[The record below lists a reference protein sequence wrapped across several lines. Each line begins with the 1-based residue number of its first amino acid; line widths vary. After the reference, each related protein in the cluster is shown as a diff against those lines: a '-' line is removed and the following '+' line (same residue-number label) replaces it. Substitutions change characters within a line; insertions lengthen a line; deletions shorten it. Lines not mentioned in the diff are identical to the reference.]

1 MSNRRGF
8 KFLMMF
14 SVLTPVPAVAIAAD
28 IEPVD
33 RFFASAGVY
42 HSSNDV
48 KLRWQPSS
56 GVSAGSHVDLK
67 RDLGVDTDGTDPFFE
82 IGGSFGHGEHGHR
95 HKFEA
100 FRYGYDGM
108 SSLTLDGNYV
118 IGDDTYVEGADFEG
132 DLDVKMTGLSYTW
145 FFHNRNG
152 SAFGIGVG
160 AIRYDISASF
170 AAAALVNED
179 IEAVYGSVSEAAWVP
194 QIHAEY
200 AKSLSRS
207 WRIGLDASYVKKSGG
222 SIEGDA
228 IDLGAKVD
236 YMPWKHLGFSLRYNY
251 NDVELDFKKSRFTG
265 DIDVKSRG
273 PQLMATY
280 RF

>member
-1 MSNRRGF
+1 MKNKPAILS
-8 KFLMMF
+8 MAAF
-14 SVLTPVPAVAIAAD
+14 SALVVAPFAAGAED
-28 IEPVD
+28 ISPVD
-33 RFFASAGVY
+33 GFFVSAGVY
-42 HSSNDV
+42 KSSNDV

-56 GVSAGSHVDLK
+56 GTSSGSYVDLK
-67 RDLGVDTDGTDPFFE
+67 RDMGIDTDGTDPFFE
-82 IGGSFGHGEHGHR
+82 IGGSFGHGQNGHR

-100 FRYGYDGM
+100 FSYGYDGK
-108 SSLTLDGNYV
+108 SSLTLDGDYV

-152 SAFGIGVG
+152 NAFGVGLG
-160 AIRYDISASF
+160 AIRYDISAAF
-170 AAAALVNED
+170 GAAAIVNEE
-179 IEAVYGSVSEAAWVP
+179 IEAVQGSVSEAAWVP

-200 AKSLSRS
+200 VKSLSRH

-236 YMPWKHLGFSLRYNY
+236 YMPWNHFGFSLRYNY
-251 NDVELDFKKSRFTG
+251 NDMELDFKKSRFTG